1 MRGKFTFAR
10 ARELPDANAATPPRP
25 LASGLSVLG
34 RKRPSTY
41 GYSSRPGQKRETGG
55 EQMNA
60 FQLLKEDHQKVSG
73 LFQQLEPTTER
84 AEKTRTEL
92 FAKLKEELDIHAK
105 IEESIFYPSIKQAAE
120 TREIVLEGFE
130 EHHVIKMLLK
140 ELEAVPVDTEQWTAK
155 LKVLQENVEH
165 HVEEEEGE
173 MFQKARQVLSEDEI
187 NQLGARMEEMK
198 LQLKQQTKSAG
209 A

>member
-1 MRGKFTFAR
+1 
-10 ARELPDANAATPPRP
+10 
-25 LASGLSVLG
+25 
-34 RKRPSTY
+34 
-41 GYSSRPGQKRETGG
+41 
-55 EQMNA
+55 MNA

-73 LFQQLEPTTER
+73 IFQQLEPTTER

-92 FAKLKEELDIHAK
+92 FAKLQEELDIHAK
-105 IEESIFYPSIKQAAE
+105 VEESVFYPAIKQAAE

-140 ELEAVPVDTEQWTAK
+140 ELEAMPVDTEQWTAK

-173 MFQKARQVLSEDEI
+173 MFQKARDVLSEDEI
-187 NQLGARMEEMK
+187 NKLGARMEEMK
-198 LQLKQQTKSAG
+198 LQLKKQSKSAG

>member
-1 MRGKFTFAR
+1 
-10 ARELPDANAATPPRP
+10 
-25 LASGLSVLG
+25 
-34 RKRPSTY
+34 
-41 GYSSRPGQKRETGG
+41 
-55 EQMNA
+55 MNA

-73 LFQQLEPTTER
+73 IFQQLEPTTER

-92 FAKLKEELDIHAK
+92 FARLKDELDVHAR
-105 IEESIFYPSIKQAAE
+105 IEETIFYPAIKQEAE

-130 EHHVIKMLLK
+130 EHHVVKMLLK
-140 ELEAVPVDTEQWTAK
+140 ELESLPVDTEQWTAK

-173 MFQKARQVLSEDEI
+173 MFQKARQVLTEEQI
-187 NQLGARMEEMK
+187 NRLGARMEEMK
-198 LQLKQQTKSAG
+198 QQLQQQTKTAG

>member
-1 MRGKFTFAR
+1 
-10 ARELPDANAATPPRP
+10 
-25 LASGLSVLG
+25 
-34 RKRPSTY
+34 
-41 GYSSRPGQKRETGG
+41 
-55 EQMNA
+55 MNA

-92 FAKLKEELDIHAK
+92 FAKLQQELDVHAK
-105 IEESIFYPSIKQAAE
+105 IEESVFYPAIKQAAE

-173 MFQKARQVLSEDEI
+173 MFQKARQVLSEDDI
-187 NQLGARMEEMK
+187 DRLGEQMEEEK
-198 LQLKQQTKSAG
+198 KRLLQQSKSAG

>member
-1 MRGKFTFAR
+1 
-10 ARELPDANAATPPRP
+10 
-25 LASGLSVLG
+25 
-34 RKRPSTY
+34 
-41 GYSSRPGQKRETGG
+41 
-55 EQMNA
+55 MNA

-92 FAKLKEELDIHAK
+92 FAKLNEELTIHAQ
-105 IEESIFYPSIKQAAE
+105 IEETIFYPAIKEAAE

-130 EHHVIKMLLK
+130 EHHVVKMLLK
-140 ELEAVPVDTEQWTAK
+140 ELGSMPVDTEEWAAK

-173 MFQKARQVLSEDEI
+173 MFQKARQVIDEDEI
-187 NQLGARMEEMK
+187 NRLGERMQELK
-198 LQLKQQTKSAG
+198 TQLKQQTKSAG

>member
-1 MRGKFTFAR
+1 
-10 ARELPDANAATPPRP
+10 
-25 LASGLSVLG
+25 
-34 RKRPSTY
+34 
-41 GYSSRPGQKRETGG
+41 
-55 EQMNA
+55 MNA

-73 LFQQLEPTTER
+73 IFQQIEPTTER

-92 FAKLKEELDIHAK
+92 FAQLKQELDIHAR
-105 IEESIFYPSIKQAAE
+105 IEETIFYPSIKRAAE

-140 ELEAVPVDTEQWTAK
+140 ELEAMPVDTEEWAAK
-155 LKVLQENVEH
+155 IKVLQENVEH

-173 MFQKARQVLSEDEI
+173 MFQKARDVLSEDEI
-187 NQLGARMEEMK
+187 KQLGEQMEEMK
-198 LQLKQQTKSAG
+198 KQLQQQMKKSAG

>member
-1 MRGKFTFAR
+1 
-10 ARELPDANAATPPRP
+10 
-25 LASGLSVLG
+25 
-34 RKRPSTY
+34 
-41 GYSSRPGQKRETGG
+41 
-55 EQMNA
+55 MNA

-130 EHHVIKMLLK
+130 EHHVIKMLLG
-140 ELEAVPVDTEQWTAK
+140 ELDSLPVDTEQWTAK

-165 HVEEEEGE
+165 HVEEEESE
-173 MFQKARQVLSEDEI
+173 MFPKAREVLSEDEI
-187 NQLGARMEEMK
+187 NRLGVQMGEMK
-198 LQLKQQTKSAG
+198 EQLKQQTKSAG